1 LKLNEFGKT
10 MKSKNVAVKKDVNLN
25 WAAQYPELSVWRDYA
40 VRWLAAHKKNHKQKL
55 MYLRLFLEKYLLQLN
70 LPMTPESFLRKGAV
84 WPDLPVTISNSLTA
98 ERYRTN
104 CIDTIADFL
113 SWVISEDFSEADTL
127 GHRVPIAGFTNPIR
141 RIRKIAN
148 RTIADPNLRP
158 HLDRNLR
165 WLTQIYPE
173 LASWRLLAV
182 DWIAGQTGS
191 TRPRLL
197 ALQSFFREF
206 IIGRGLPT
214 VPEQFFQVDANI
226 PDFYEVCLS
235 YRSKSLA
242 RPWNSHIHCFADWV
256 LTYRLSIVGPDGKRS
271 IPANY
276 HNPISSRVDRGLS
289 KSSDITLAWVSKV
302 RPDLEEWQNFAAT
315 WLARESRG
323 VENRLKA
330 LLVFFERYLIGKKLP
345 ATPSYLLSKKSLIP
359 SFYETCCAKKLD
371 GEDAEIGRAVS
382 HNNRISDFLDWVLLT
397 YFSVD
402 DDEGVPVVSPAYR
415 NPVPYRST
423 SGSAVT
429 RESVYSP
436 LPYGFVDDMRA
447 MLVQGPTFRDWTW
460 AQNALGAEAGSVG
473 RSAADWFAVNER
485 DIDKDD
491 PDCVWRVRTFKAGHS
506 EHQMWSPVRWVALL
520 LKLQLPLRTLQVRML
535 DSGEADTWRYANGTW
550 TKNKNKFAEGSLKRP
565 LAQGVFRRVDHLK
578 DIKTPVIFYVNTN
591 KTADQKNSG
600 PAKGYEVS
608 WPSNGPMHQNP
619 YYWLERLRNWQ
630 EKYNPIT
637 RRVSWSELKPKHGA
651 VKGEEQRASYPN
663 ACFLFRMREL
673 PINERHLP
681 LHVNSLNRPWYE
693 LLFAL
698 QERLNKIGQYDTGG
712 IPFSFVPPYEES
724 NRGLTVYFPLHSL
737 RVSLITA
744 LALDGMVPFPILQ
757 KLVGHSRLLMTLYYT
772 KLGPT
777 FVGTQLEAAAA
788 RMDEQ
793 NSASIKRYIADAAH
807 DEMMKK
813 VVYNSSY
820 SIKNAIAEDPGARNP
835 AGWMM
840 LHHGMCIVGG
850 NTSEIEDNSKI
861 GGCHNGGPNVGTE
874 RLPNWTPVPGG
885 SRNCTR
891 CRWFVTQPQHLPSL
905 VATFNNHAYHFD
917 EARNSCLVAEE
928 RLQELRRVKY
938 EVEASGVP
946 FQQMAEFLEHE
957 RLYEAAMKRFSDH
970 AETLVATWRLIE
982 RCTSLL
988 KDDTASENALVAV
1001 GDINDVSVAF
1011 EETESELLQLS
1022 GVCEGVEVY
1031 PDLDAGKAIF
1041 RRSQLLDIALCRE
1054 GAPPLFMTMSEAD
1067 QLACGNAFMR
1077 QLANQVSSE
1086 SPQLAMRRVVE
1097 LMDSGE
1103 KLGQMLGIDVTKLIP
1118 KPGTARKVIP
1128 IRPAVDA
1135 KPKTKK
1141 TSNGKD

>member
-1 LKLNEFGKT
+1 
-10 MKSKNVAVKKDVNLN
+10 
-25 WAAQYPELSVWRDYA
+25 
-40 VRWLAAHKKNHKQKL
+40 
-55 MYLRLFLEKYLLQLN
+55 
-70 LPMTPESFLRKGAV
+70 
-84 WPDLPVTISNSLTA
+84 
-98 ERYRTN
+98 
-104 CIDTIADFL
+104 
-113 SWVISEDFSEADTL
+113 
-127 GHRVPIAGFTNPIR
+127 
-141 RIRKIAN
+141 
-148 RTIADPNLRP
+148 
-158 HLDRNLR
+158 
-165 WLTQIYPE
+165 
-173 LASWRLLAV
+173 
-182 DWIAGQTGS
+182 
-191 TRPRLL
+191 
-197 ALQSFFREF
+197 
-206 IIGRGLPT
+206 
-214 VPEQFFQVDANI
+214 
-226 PDFYEVCLS
+226 
-235 YRSKSLA
+235 
-242 RPWNSHIHCFADWV
+242 
-256 LTYRLSIVGPDGKRS
+256 
-271 IPANY
+271 
-276 HNPISSRVDRGLS
+276 
-289 KSSDITLAWVSKV
+289 
-302 RPDLEEWQNFAAT
+302 
-315 WLARESRG
+315 
-323 VENRLKA
+323 
-330 LLVFFERYLIGKKLP
+330 
-345 ATPSYLLSKKSLIP
+345 
-359 SFYETCCAKKLD
+359 
-371 GEDAEIGRAVS
+371 
-382 HNNRISDFLDWVLLT
+382 
-397 YFSVD
+397 
-402 DDEGVPVVSPAYR
+402 
-415 NPVPYRST
+415 
-423 SGSAVT
+423 
-429 RESVYSP
+429 
-436 LPYGFVDDMRA
+436 
-447 MLVQGPTFRDWTW
+447 
-460 AQNALGAEAGSVG
+460 
-473 RSAADWFAVNER
+473 
-485 DIDKDD
+485 
-491 PDCVWRVRTFKAGHS
+491 
-506 EHQMWSPVRWVALL
+506 
-520 LKLQLPLRTLQVRML
+520 
-535 DSGEADTWRYANGTW
+535 
-550 TKNKNKFAEGSLKRP
+550 
-565 LAQGVFRRVDHLK
+565 
-578 DIKTPVIFYVNTN
+578 
-591 KTADQKNSG
+591 
-600 PAKGYEVS
+600 
-608 WPSNGPMHQNP
+608 
-619 YYWLERLRNWQ
+619 
-630 EKYNPIT
+630 
-637 RRVSWSELKPKHGA
+637 
-651 VKGEEQRASYPN
+651 
-663 ACFLFRMREL
+663 
-673 PINERHLP
+673 
-681 LHVNSLNRPWYE
+681 
-693 LLFAL
+693 
-698 QERLNKIGQYDTGG
+698 
-712 IPFSFVPPYEES
+712 
-724 NRGLTVYFPLHSL
+724 
-737 RVSLITA
+737 
-744 LALDGMVPFPILQ
+744 
-757 KLVGHSRLLMTLYYT
+757 MTLYYT